1 MDINYYKQYE
11 PIDGKWYITKQLG
24 SGAFGSVFEVER
36 HDFSTVKSAMKIIT
50 IPSSQTEMENFRK
63 ENYMMSDEKVEEV
76 FYSTVQEYIRE
87 FQLMSMLKGNSNIVS
102 YEDHDVKKRTD
113 FVGWDIFIRMEL
125 LTPMNEFFKGHN
137 TRENV
142 IKLGIDICKALE
154 VCQKY
159 NIIHRDIKPTN
170 IFVSE
175 TGDFKLGDFGVAR
188 ILEKTGSNLSK
199 KGTYTYMAPEI
210 FKGERYTAVADIYSL
225 GIVMY
230 KLLNNNLEPFRTG
243 LTFGDGE
250 KALEIRMSGT
260 RIPAPANADARLSEI
275 VLKACEFSPAN
286 RYQTPAQMRK
296 RLEDLLEGKFV
307 TESYAPRPNPV
318 ANPVPR
324 PAPVNT
330 VVQVSGYNNVRA
342 GYQPESTF
350 APQPKKKI
358 KKAPI
363 IAAVLLAVV
372 LCVGGTVFGVNYH
385 YNDIYVRAERKL
397 RDDKYDSAKKL
408 FQEIEWYKDSAEMVL
423 KCDYSNAEA
432 LLDDG
437 EYDKALKI
445 FEALKKENYS
455 DSDEKANECMMLKA
469 ESLYED
475 GEADKAL
482 TILEKLQKNGY
493 EDAEEL
499 IQECR
504 YDSAMQLYK
513 DDKFD
518 EAKKLF
524 EDMDD
529 EDMAKECDYGK
540 AMKYKRDGE
549 YTKAL
554 QLFNELDGYNDS
566 RTQFSTT
573 ERWLIIENGS
583 EDIFAVPE
591 EFTGRYSNDDGFYVE
606 YDVNDDGSTHTE
618 YNLPFEE
625 GKYFKLEDGV
635 HYHGSDSGGWEKQ
648 WIYEVVSSKKLAAY
662 DYIDGEVYI
671 LELE

>member
-50 IPSSQTEMENFRK
+50 IPSSEAEIENFRK
-63 ENYMMSDEKVEEV
+63 ENYMMSEDDVEKV

-102 YEDHDVKKRTD
+102 YEDHDVKKRAD
-113 FVGWDIFIRMEL
+113 YPGWDIFIRMEL
-125 LTPMNEFFKGHN
+125 LTPMNEFFKTHN

-154 VCQKY
+154 VCKKY

-210 FKGERYTAVADIYSL
+210 FKGENYTAVADIYSL

-250 KALEIRMSGT
+250 KALETRMRGT

-275 VLKACEFSPAN
+275 ILKACEFIPEN
-286 RYQTPAQMRK
+286 RYRTPEQMRK
-296 RLEDLLEGKFV
+296 RLEDLLEGKFT
-307 TESYAPRPNPV
+307 TESYAPRPNPAPQPV
-318 ANPVPR
+318 MRTAPATPAARTYNPPMTPYR
-324 PAPVNT
+324 SEP
-330 VVQVSGYNNVRA
+330 
-342 GYQPESTF
+342 TF
-350 APQPKKKI
+350 VPQPKKKI
-358 KKAPI
+358 KKTPI
-363 IAAVLLAVV
+363 IAAVILAVL

-408 FQEIEWYKDSAEMVL
+408 FQQIEWYKDSAEMVM
-423 KCDYSNAEA
+423 KCDYQNADA
-432 LLDDG
+432 LLEDG
-437 EYDKALKI
+437 NYDKALKI
-445 FEALKKENYS
+445 FETLKKKGYS
-455 DSDEKANECMMLKA
+455 DSDDKANECMMLKA
-469 ESLYED
+469 QSLYDEGD
-475 GEADKAL
+475 ADKAL

-499 IQECR
+499 IEECR
-504 YDSAMQLYK
+504 YDSAMELYRN
-513 DDKFD
+513 DKFD
-518 EAKKLF
+518 DAKKLF

-529 EDMAKECDYGK
+529 EDMVKECDYGK

-566 RTQFSTT
+566 NSQFNTT
-573 ERWLIIENGS
+573 ERWLIIENNS
-583 EDIFAVPE
+583 EDIFE
-591 EFTGRYSNDDGFYVE
+591 FSDSFTGRYSNDDGFYVE

-625 GKYFKLEDGV
+625 GKYFKLEDGI
-635 HYHGSDSGGWEKQ
+635 HYHGSDVGGWEKQ
-648 WIYEVVSSKKLAAY
+648 WIYEVISSKKLAAY